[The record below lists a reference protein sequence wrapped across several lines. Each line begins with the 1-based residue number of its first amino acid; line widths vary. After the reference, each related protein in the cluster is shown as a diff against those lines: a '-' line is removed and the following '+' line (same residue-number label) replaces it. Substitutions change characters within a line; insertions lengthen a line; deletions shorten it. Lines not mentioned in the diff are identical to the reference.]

1 MGVEVTRW
9 VRTCARCQA
18 LKIHRHIKAP
28 LSTFPPV
35 QRRFEHIHVD
45 VIGPLLSSLGSTHL
59 LTVVDRFS
67 HWPEAF
73 PVVETSTLTLALA
86 LLHGW
91 IARFGTPSVI
101 TSDRG
106 SQFVSELWRHFATL
120 LGIELHSTT
129 AYHPQANRLVE
140 RFSQRLEGVT
150 ARPTRRRRRQL
161 EGPAAVG
168 APQSEDSRQRGP
180 QYVIGRTRLR
190 RASNRPRRL
199 CRPADRRRPVA
210 SSRTPPRRRS
220 APPSYPNISTR
231 STAGTRSG
239 QPQNGQL
246 CLRPSRQPQGASSTT
261 LQWPTPGPQTWRQD
275 VSNRRRWSRKH

>member
-1 MGVEVTRW
+1 MYEVVHNLAHPGVKATKKLVTDKFVWPKMGVEVTRW

-45 VIGPLLSSLGSTHL
+45 VISPLLSSLGSTHL

-101 TSDRG
+101 TSD
-106 SQFVSELWRHFATL
+106 
-120 LGIELHSTT
+120 
-129 AYHPQANRLVE
+129 
-140 RFSQRLEGVT
+140 
-150 ARPTRRRRRQL
+150 
-161 EGPAAVG
+161 
-168 APQSEDSRQRGP
+168 
-180 QYVIGRTRLR
+180 
-190 RASNRPRRL
+190 
-199 CRPADRRRPVA
+199 
-210 SSRTPPRRRS
+210 
-220 APPSYPNISTR
+220 
-231 STAGTRSG
+231 
-239 QPQNGQL
+239 
-246 CLRPSRQPQGASSTT
+246 
-261 LQWPTPGPQTWRQD
+261 
-275 VSNRRRWSRKH
+275 

>member
-9 VRTCARCQA
+9 ACACARCQA
-18 LKIHRHIKAP
+18 SKIHRHIKAP

-45 VIGPLLSSLGSTHL
+45 VVGPLLSSLGLTHL

-73 PVVETSTLTLALA
+73 PVVETSMLTLTLA

-91 IARFGTPSVI
+91 IARSVI

-129 AYHPQANRLVE
+129 PYHPQANRLVK

-161 EGPAAVG
+161 DGSAAVG
-168 APQSEDSRQRGP
+168 VPRPEDRRQGGP
-180 QYVIGRTRLR
+180 QDVVGRTRLR
-190 RASNRPRRL
+190 RASNRPRQL
-199 CRPADRRRPVA
+199 CRPADRRRPIA
-210 SSRTPPRRRS
+210 SSRMPPRRHS
-220 APPSYPNISTR
+220 APPSYPNISTW

-246 CLRPSRQPQGASSTT
+246 CLRLSRRPQGASSTT